1 MPITAERFKKIEVG
15 IVFLLLI
22 HASGLTFPGALDNLW
37 DKGVKLTGYTSI
49 PILFFLNRTKVFKV
63 IVNNIPLLCLTG
75 FALSS
80 IVWSV
85 TPGETADFSRALIR
99 TTLFGVY
106 LATRFSLKEQMK
118 LMAYT
123 LGLLVILSII
133 FSIVIPSQGLQVYEG
148 DLVWRGAFSHKN
160 SMARM
165 MTVAILLFT
174 STFITDRKN
183 RQISGILLALAGIL
197 LIMSKGTT
205 ALVMSLLGM
214 MLFPFFLFLR
224 NHYKLRTVLI
234 ISGIIIVSTLSVLFI
249 VNIETIIVD
258 ILGKSLTLTGRDE
271 LWAASLY
278 KAYQKPLFGYGY
290 GAFWTNPSEN
300 YFIDSQTWTS
310 NPTHAHNGFI
320 DLFLDL
326 GMIGLILFLISF
338 SLCLYRILRFLV
350 LTSKIEYFYT
360 LVFLTITTVFN
371 FTLIG
376 TILDEGHVF
385 WILYISTAFSGM
397 REYENLRANSL
408 QYGHSHAPQIVAE
421 IK

>member
-1 MPITAERFKKIEVG
+1 MLITAERFKKIEVG
-15 IVFLLLI
+15 LVLLLLI
-22 HASGLTFPGALDNLW
+22 HASGLTFPGPLDDLW
-37 DKGVKLTGYTSI
+37 DKGMKLIGYTSI
-49 PILFFLNRTKVFKV
+49 PILFFLNRTKIFKV
-63 IVNNIPLLCLTG
+63 VINNIPLLCLTG

-80 IVWSV
+80 IIWSI
-85 TPGETADFSRALIR
+85 TPGETTDFSRALVR
-99 TTLFGVY
+99 TTLFGIY
-106 LATRFSLKEQMK
+106 LATRFSVKEQMR

-123 LGLLVILSII
+123 LGLLVILSVI
-133 FSIVIPSQGLQVYEG
+133 FSIAIPSQGLQVYEG

-183 RQISGILLALAGIL
+183 RHISGSLLGLAGVL

-205 ALVMSLLGM
+205 ALVMSLLGV

-224 NHYKLRTVLI
+224 NQYKLRTVLI
-234 ISGIIIVSTLSVLFI
+234 ASGIMVAAVLSTLFI
-249 VNIETIIVD
+249 ANIETIIVD

-310 NPTHAHNGFI
+310 SPTHAHNGFI

-326 GMIGLILFLISF
+326 GVIGLTLFLVSF
-338 SLCLYRILRFLV
+338 GTCLYRVLRFLV

-360 LVFLTITTVFN
+360 LLFLIITTVFN

-385 WILYISTAFSGM
+385 WILYISTALSGI
-397 REYENLRANSL
+397 REHEDIRSKAL
-408 QYGHSHAPQIVAE
+408 QHSGNTIPQVIAKLE
-421 IK
+421 